1 MSAKSPELTAAGF
14 EDIYLLPMK
23 KDALLFPDFLRV
35 DPTFNAY
42 SQNIDCLLT

>member
-14 EDIYLLPMK
+14 EDIYLLPLK

-35 DPTFNAY
+35 DNSFNPWVI
-42 SQNIDCLLT
+42 SLL